1 MLRGP
6 INKRLVAFAAANI
19 REFRIMPTLF
29 YNKLIIISH
38 WKLY

>member
-1 MLRGP
+1 
-6 INKRLVAFAAANI
+6 VAANI